1 MKKFLTFTIIIC
13 LTLTAQVS
21 YGAPKPVVA
30 RTLVP
35 LFSLP
40 ENEKPAGFLISG
52 NTLNFFGTSIGMT
65 STDGFLKST
74 NESGVIQWSLILD
87 TGVDEIATTA
97 TKNSAGEIWIVGS
110 SAKPSILDT
119 STVVPAVTSLNP
131 DSVTAEIVPP
141 IRNDLTQVIAWRVS
155 NSGMLL
161 QTITYDFGAPVLVR
175 SVASTDFGIAVVG
188 NYSTPQGSAGFVLQ
202 SGANG
207 FVGKATSIG
216 KSDTEI
222 NAVSRKSDNSL
233 IVFGS
238 STEVIG
244 GKKLMG
250 VRDGIIAS
258 ISSQGKIT
266 NVVRSSN
273 SKATRS
279 WQSSTPNLVLGGD
292 SILGGKT
299 EAVITK
305 FAPSLIPI
313 WTTRFA
319 SHTSAITFDA
329 SSNSHMMA
337 FTSTSAIA
345 AIAGWKPKKTTT
357 LILNFDSKGALVGAY
372 GAPTVISPIALG
384 FSRDLGVLLLGV
396 SAKGVSIF
404 HSLTR

>member
-141 IRNDLTQVIAWRVS
+141 IRND
-155 NSGMLL
+155 
-161 QTITYDFGAPVLVR
+161 
-175 SVASTDFGIAVVG
+175 
-188 NYSTPQGSAGFVLQ
+188 
-202 SGANG
+202 
-207 FVGKATSIG
+207 
-216 KSDTEI
+216 
-222 NAVSRKSDNSL
+222 
-233 IVFGS
+233 
-238 STEVIG
+238 
-244 GKKLMG
+244 
-250 VRDGIIAS
+250 
-258 ISSQGKIT
+258 
-266 NVVRSSN
+266 
-273 SKATRS
+273 
-279 WQSSTPNLVLGGD
+279 
-292 SILGGKT
+292 
-299 EAVITK
+299 
-305 FAPSLIPI
+305 
-313 WTTRFA
+313 
-319 SHTSAITFDA
+319 
-329 SSNSHMMA
+329 
-337 FTSTSAIA
+337 
-345 AIAGWKPKKTTT
+345 
-357 LILNFDSKGALVGAY
+357 
-372 GAPTVISPIALG
+372 
-384 FSRDLGVLLLGV
+384 
-396 SAKGVSIF
+396 
-404 HSLTR
+404 